1 MRLTSKAEL
10 LRLTR
15 QERSILEDKITGL
28 SYAEMLYPGS
38 MGVWSVKDILQH
50 LVDWEQRWI
59 SWYQAGKRG
68 EPVVTPE
75 EGYNWRQMGVL
86 NEKYR
91 LKWKDRPLDEVM
103 TSFHDSYHQ
112 ILGIIQE
119 ISEEEMLTI
128 NYYPWTG
135 KLPLI
140 SWIAANTCSHYR
152 WATQMIHPRSIRKKL
167 AATKNLASSMN

>member
-1 MRLTSKAEL
+1 MRPTSKLEL
-10 LRLTR
+10 LHLTR
-15 QERSILEDKITGL
+15 QERSALEAKITGL
-28 SYAEMLYPGS
+28 SPAEMTYPGS
-38 MGVWSVKDILQH
+38 MGIWSVKDILQH

-103 TSFHDSYHQ
+103 AAFHDSYRQ
-112 ILGIIQE
+112 IWQIIQG
-119 ISEEEMLTI
+119 IPQEEMLAL
-128 NYYPWTG
+128 NMYSWTG

-140 SWIAANTCSHYR
+140 AWIAGNTCEHYR
-152 WATQMIHPRSIRKKL
+152 WALQMIRPRRIRKRL
-167 AATKNLASSMN
+167 AEAKN